1 MRVCAYLFRGH
12 RLFCCET
19 IEQEHHLQRAIC
31 TGLIIP
37 TPEVFDI
44 DQEFYDRIYPE
55 NFKVSRQLIRMQ
67 RECNC
72 VILFSVARSL

>member
-1 MRVCAYLFRGH
+1 MFFSDLPMICS
-12 RLFCCET
+12 ET
-19 IEQEHHLQRAIC
+19 IFFYLLILKCFGFVIVDQEHHLQRAIC

-55 NFKVSRQLIRMQ
+55 DFKVSRQLIRMQ
-67 RECNC
+67 RK
-72 VILFSVARSL
+72 